1 MKNPYIFGNLP
12 FITTLLFSLTFGVY
26 SVGFSIDIFKEV
38 GLYAGLNEFLTD
50 VQIRFSLLIVFGV
63 IYFMIFAALKLI
75 AETIHETAMLF
86 FAKTFDMNNYRKLRS
101 GNLIYFFGSLLS
113 IAGIQSLIVLIAI
126 FLGTTL
132 IYALFIL
139 IQLGKSLPISNV
151 VGIIVFE
158 VVVWALLVSLIAY
171 SILKLYNG
179 IMESLP
185 FIGGEAIEG

>member
-1 MKNPYIFGNLP
+1 MKNPYVFGNLP
-12 FITTLLFSLTFGVY
+12 FLTTLLFSLTFGIY

-50 VQIRFSLLIVFGV
+50 VQIRFSLLIVFIV
-63 IYFMIFAALKLI
+63 IYFMVFAALKLI
-75 AETIHETAMLF
+75 AETVHETAMFF
-86 FAKTFDMNNYRKLRS
+86 FAKTYDLNNYRKLRS
-101 GNLIYFFGSLLS
+101 GNLIYFFGALLS
-113 IAGIQSLIVLIAI
+113 IAGIQSLLILVAI

-139 IQLGKSLPISNV
+139 IQLGKELPISNV

-158 VVVWALLVSLIAY
+158 VVVWALLVSLVTY

-185 FIGGEAIEG
+185 FIGEEAIE